1 VLEPL
6 AQYAY
11 CMITAEI
18 PLDYVLL
25 LKTKRW
31 IVPSQQWAVIQQIS
45 RLSGEV
51 DTWDTS
57 GVSF

>member
-1 VLEPL
+1 MHSMN
-6 AQYAY
+6 AY

-18 PLDYVLL
+18 PLDYVLQ

-31 IVPSQQWAVIQQIS
+31 IVPSQQAVIQQIS